1 MISIR
6 IAGVE
11 KKLEEASESWINQ
24 EINRRRADGQAVCV
38 QVTIH
43 TSDLNMVLSTPTCGG
58 GFGGAR
64 PPTRRE
70 QEVFDLWD
78 KRGLNRQDFASG
90 GVVAFIKQVARLAA

>member
-11 KKLEEASESWINQ
+11 RKLEEASESWINQ
-24 EINRRRADGQAVCV
+24 EINRRRADGQVVCV

-43 TSDLNMVLSTPTCGG
+43 TSELNMVLSTPTCASGLGG
-58 GFGGAR
+58 GR
-64 PPTRRE
+64 PPTRHERE
-70 QEVFDLWD
+70 IFDLWD
-78 KRGLNRQDFASG
+78 QRGLNRHDFTSG